1 MSEILY
7 LKHPGLAAA
16 ETQTID
22 SCLAIANESGLQAR
36 IQRLPTSEPNTVNLA
51 VQLFPPLL
59 ETFERSLGAAPTCGE
74 HGTGGCRP
82 SCSGRPLFI

>member
-22 SCLAIANESGLQAR
+22 SCLAIANDSGL
-36 IQRLPTSEPNTVNLA
+36 
-51 VQLFPPLL
+51 
-59 ETFERSLGAAPTCGE
+59 
-74 HGTGGCRP
+74 
-82 SCSGRPLFI
+82 